1 MNVHLYKIECL
12 TNLHVG
18 SGDINY
24 NVVDNE
30 VEKDINGYPMIHSS
44 GLKGALRE
52 QAEQVAMKVYEVKKK
67 EIEDKEKKAAEE
79 KAEEVPKEETEEEKA
94 KREEEELKAKKEK
107 DKKLLEECMKP
118 VINIFGQE
126 SGSKEIKKGTYK
138 FLDANIICRPLR
150 VYGSPSMASIPVFSM
165 DSINSFLK
173 KINAFGITT
182 LEMKVDGKE
191 EKVDISAYSNGL
203 DKSLFDFEK
212 TVVCDDGSTK
222 VETYEFITTESNI
235 FIEGEKTAVFSTPA
249 KEALGKLKAVLGD
262 KYAIV
267 KNFDNYP
274 LPVLARNYLEDGKSK
289 NLWYEEV
296 VPHGSVFYTIIITPD
311 ETNALDMEEIKQIGG
326 HASIGCGFTKFTKLN

>member
-150 VYGSPSMASIPVFSM
+150 VYGSPSMASIPVFSLA
-165 DSINSFLK
+165 SLNNFIK
-173 KINAFGITT
+173 KVSAFGITQYGSDELT
-182 LEMKVDGKE
+182 KD
-191 EKVDISAYSNGL
+191 D
-203 DKSLFDFEK
+203 FDFK
-212 TVVCDDGSTK
+212 GC
-222 VETYEFITTESNI
+222 EFITTEPNI
-235 FIEGEKTAVFSTPA
+235 FIEGEKTAAFSDIN
-249 KEALGKLKAVLGD
+249 KKVLGKFKNVLGEH
-262 KYAIV
+262 YAV
-267 KNFDNYP
+267 VNNFDHYP

-311 ETNALDMEEIKQIGG
+311 ETNALNMEEIKQIGG
-326 HASIGCGFTKFTKLN
+326 HASIGCGFTRFIKLN

>member
-30 VEKDINGYPMIHSS
+30 VEKDINGYAMIHSS

-52 QAEQVAMKVYEVKKK
+52 HAEQAALKVY
-67 EIEDKEKKAAEE
+67 KEKKKKIENDEKQAAEE

-94 KREEEELKAKKEK
+94 KREDEEKKAKKER

-126 SGSKEIKKGTYK
+126 SGSKEIQKGSYK

-150 VYGSPSMASIPVFSM
+150 VYGSSSMASISVFSLASVN
-165 DSINSFLK
+165 DFIK
-173 KINAFGITT
+173 KVSAFGITKYGSDE
-182 LEMKVDGKE
+182 LE
-191 EKVDISAYSNGL
+191 
-203 DKSLFDFEK
+203 KSKFDFK
-212 TVVCDDGSTK
+212 GC
-222 VETYEFITTESNI
+222 EFITTESNI
-235 FIEGEKTAVFSTPA
+235 FIEGEKTAVFSEDNKNVLA
-249 KEALGKLKAVLGD
+249 KFKDVLGEH
-262 KYAIV
+262 YAV
-267 KNFDNYP
+267 VNNFDHYP

-311 ETNALDMEEIKQIGG
+311 ETNALNMEEIKQIGG
-326 HASIGCGFTKFTKLN
+326 HASIGCGFTRFIRLN

>member
-1 MNVHLYKIECL
+1 MNLHLYKIECL
-12 TNLHVG
+12 TNFHVG

-52 QAEQVAMKVYEVKKK
+52 QAEKKQFAGN
-67 EIEDKEKKAAEE
+67 DKA
-79 KAEEVPKEETEEEKA
+79 VV
-94 KREEEELKAKKEK
+94 
-107 DKKLLEECMKP
+107 D
-118 VINIFGQE
+118 IFGQK
-126 SGSKEIKKGTYK
+126 SGSSDIIPGSYK

-150 VYGSPSMASIPVFSM
+150 VYGSPSMASIPVFSLA
-165 DSINSFLK
+165 SINDFIK
-173 KINAFGITT
+173 KVSAFGITKYDSDE
-182 LEMKVDGKE
+182 LKE
-191 EKVDISAYSNGL
+191 D
-203 DKSLFDFEK
+203 DFDFK
-212 TVVCDDGSTK
+212 GC
-222 VETYEFITTESNI
+222 EFITTESNI
-235 FIEGEKTAVFSTPA
+235 FIEGEKTAVFSDSN
-249 KEALGKLKAVLGD
+249 KNVLGKFKDVLGEH
-262 KYAIV
+262 YAV
-267 KNFDNYP
+267 VNNFDHYP

>member
-30 VEKDINGYPMIHSS
+30 VEKDINGYAMIHSS

-52 QAEQVAMKVYEVKKK
+52 HAEQAALKVY
-67 EIEDKEKKAAEE
+67 KEKKKKIENDEKQAAEE

-94 KREEEELKAKKEK
+94 KREDEEKKAKKER

-126 SGSKEIKKGTYK
+126 SGSKEIQKGSYK

-150 VYGSPSMASIPVFSM
+150 VYGSLSMASIPVFSI
-165 DSINSFLK
+165 DSINSFLR
-173 KINAFGITT
+173 KINNFGIKE
-182 LEMKVDGKE
+182 LKAKVNGEEVTVDVSQYSDGL
-191 EKVDISAYSNGL
+191 NG
-203 DKSLFDFEK
+203 SLFDFDREME
-212 TVVCDDGSTK
+212 CADGTKK
-222 VETYEFITTESNI
+222 VEKYEFITNESGI
-235 FIEGEKTAVFSTPA
+235 YIEGEKTAEFSDTA
-249 KEALGKLKAVLGD
+249 KDILKKFEVVLGEH
-262 KYAIV
+262 YAV
-267 KNFDNYP
+267 VNNFDHYP

-311 ETNALDMEEIKQIGG
+311 ETNALNMEEIKQIGG
-326 HASIGCGFTKFTKLN
+326 HASIGCGFTRFIRLN

>member
-24 NVVDNE
+24 NIVDNE

-52 QAEQVAMKVYEVKKK
+52 QAEKGQFAGNN
-67 EIEDKEKKAAEE
+67 KA
-79 KAEEVPKEETEEEKA
+79 VV
-94 KREEEELKAKKEK
+94 
-107 DKKLLEECMKP
+107 D
-118 VINIFGQE
+118 IFGQK
-126 SGSKEIKKGTYK
+126 SGSSDIIPGSYK